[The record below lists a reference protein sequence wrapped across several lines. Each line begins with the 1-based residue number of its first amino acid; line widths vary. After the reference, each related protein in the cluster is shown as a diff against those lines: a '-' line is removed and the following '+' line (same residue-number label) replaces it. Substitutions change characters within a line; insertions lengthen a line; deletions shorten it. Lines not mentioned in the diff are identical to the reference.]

1 MSPISKI
8 SSQIVNV
15 SRLSS
20 AAGVSRVKAPALAS
34 LQVIPA
40 PVTIYEKQTESS
52 QEDQA
57 PTSEV
62 LHQSLAL
69 TKLPQ
74 KRWETE
80 HESKI
85 RVSNVSILHKL

>member
-20 AAGVSRVKAPALAS
+20 AVGVSRVKSPALAS
-34 LQVIPA
+34 LQVIPAPA

-52 QEDQA
+52 QDDQV
-57 PTSEV
+57 EV
-62 LHQSLAL
+62 LHQSLPL
-69 TKLPQ
+69 TKLPK

>member
-20 AAGVSRVKAPALAS
+20 AVGVSRVKAPALAS

-40 PVTIYEKQTESS
+40 PVPVTIYEKQTESS
-52 QEDQA
+52 QDDQV
-57 PTSEV
+57 EV
-62 LHQSLAL
+62 LHQSLPL
-69 TKLPQ
+69 TKLPK

>member
-1 MSPISKI
+1 MSPISRI

-20 AAGVSRVKAPALAS
+20 AVGVSRVKAPALAS
-34 LQVIPA
+34 LQVA
-40 PVTIYEKQTESS
+40 PVPGTIYEKQMESS
-52 QEDQA
+52 QDDQA
-57 PTSEV
+57 PTSEG
-62 LHQSLAL
+62 LHQSLTL
-69 TKLPQ
+69 TKLPK

-85 RVSNVSILHKL
+85 RVGNVSILHKL